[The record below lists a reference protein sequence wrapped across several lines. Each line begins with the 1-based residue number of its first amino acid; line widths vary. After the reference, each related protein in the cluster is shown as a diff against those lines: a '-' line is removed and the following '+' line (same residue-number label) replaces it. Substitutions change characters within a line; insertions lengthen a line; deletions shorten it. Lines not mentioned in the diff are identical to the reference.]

1 MGVAKSW
8 TQLSDF
14 HFHFLCLCKNSLV
27 CVDAEEMN
35 IHAVREV
42 LQTSSRV
49 YDEGPQHVVSCCCE
63 DLLSEPD
70 DGLGCHGLKGLRTG
84 SVTFNLFPSFFGITE
99 GLSAEL
105 TV

>member
-1 MGVAKSW
+1 MKSHSVLLVVA
-8 TQLSDF
+8 
-14 HFHFLCLCKNSLV
+14 
-27 CVDAEEMN
+27 A
-35 IHAVREV
+35 
-42 LQTSSRV
+42 
-49 YDEGPQHVVSCCCE
+49 E
-63 DLLSEPD
+63 DLLSEPN